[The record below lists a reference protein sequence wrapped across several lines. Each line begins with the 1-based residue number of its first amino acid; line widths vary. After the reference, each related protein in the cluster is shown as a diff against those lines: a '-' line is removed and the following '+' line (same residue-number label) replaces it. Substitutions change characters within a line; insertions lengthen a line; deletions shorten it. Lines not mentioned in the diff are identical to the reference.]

1 LKLLLDSHVL
11 VWFLSD
17 PGRLRPETVE
27 ILRDR
32 SHTAYYSPA
41 SVWELEI
48 KRKSG
53 KLILPESWWP
63 EVADLGFGEL
73 PIATRHAVLAARL
86 PPHHQD
92 PFDRMLVAQSLEE
105 ACCLVSRDAVMDLYR
120 VPLWKA

>member
-17 PGRLRPETVE
+17 PGRLRSETVE
-27 ILRDR
+27 ILQDR
-32 SHTAYYSPA
+32 SHAAFYSPA

-53 KLILPESWWP
+53 KIVLPETWWSK
-63 EVADLGFGEL
+63 VAELGFGEL

-86 PPHHQD
+86 PMHHQD

-105 ACCLVSRDAVMDLYR
+105 ACWLVSRDPVMESYR